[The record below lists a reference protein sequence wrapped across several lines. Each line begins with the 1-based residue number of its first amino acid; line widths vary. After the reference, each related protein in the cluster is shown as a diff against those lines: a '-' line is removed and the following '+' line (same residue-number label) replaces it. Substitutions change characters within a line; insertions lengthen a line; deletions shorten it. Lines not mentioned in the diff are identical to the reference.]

1 MPRQS
6 GVSQDDL
13 RRRNI
18 SSLLTRVHVSGPT
31 SRAALTAELGLNR
44 STIGDLTAQLE
55 EIGLVRE
62 EAPSAGRRSG
72 RPSLVVSPRSDVT
85 VLASAIDVDGI
96 SVALVGLGGIVIDSR
111 RRIHQPASHDVEL
124 VVDTVVQMAQEL
136 LAGPGAGRC
145 LGAGVSVPGA
155 VRASDGVVRF
165 APNLGWY
172 DEPFTALL
180 TEALGLPVASG
191 NDADLGA
198 LAEHVRGA
206 AAGVDDLAFLN
217 CRAGLGGGFLVG
229 GVTMRGADGYA
240 GEVGHVQLD
249 SNGALC
255 RCGGTGCWETKVGE
269 NHLLTMAGR
278 LPGGGVSAVE
288 EVIAAADAGDPRS
301 VDAVDTVAEWT
312 GAGLRVVVNVFNP
325 SMIVLAGLLAQVW
338 RAREQQVREAL
349 GHGMV
354 IAPLEELRITA
365 SLLGDSVSLLGA
377 AELAFTP
384 LLADPVGVLGPA
396 AASAEGA

>member
-1 MPRQS
+1 MPRRS
-6 GVSQDDL
+6 GVSQDHL
-13 RRRNI
+13 RRRNV

-55 EIGLVRE
+55 ELGLVRE
-62 EAPSAGRRSG
+62 EAPSTGRRSG
-72 RPSLVVSPRSDVT
+72 RPSLVVTPRSDVT
-85 VLASAIDVDGI
+85 VLAVAIDVDGI
-96 SVALVGLGGIVIDSR
+96 SVALVGLGGTVIDR
-111 RRIHQPASHDVEL
+111 RRRGHQPASHDVHL
-124 VVDTVVQMAQEL
+124 VVDTVAQMAQEL
-136 LAGPGAGRC
+136 LADGGAGRC

-165 APNLGWY
+165 APNLGWF
-172 DEPFTALL
+172 DVPFTEPLAK
-180 TEALGLPVASG
+180 ALGMSVAAG

-198 LAEHVRGA
+198 LAEHIRGA
-206 AAGVDDLAFLN
+206 AVGVDDVAFLN

-240 GEVGHVQLD
+240 GEVGHVPLD

-269 NHLLTMAGR
+269 NHLLALAGR

-301 VDAVDTVAEWT
+301 VDAVNSVAEWT

-325 SMIVLAGLLAQVW
+325 SMIVLAGLLAQMW
-338 RAREQQVREAL
+338 RAREPQVRQAL

-354 IAPLEELRITA
+354 IAPVEELQITA
-365 SLLGDSVSLLGA
+365 SRLGDDVSLLGA
-377 AELAFTP
+377 AELAFMP